1 MYSQKL
7 RQAARTGCR
16 AELFRCA
23 DVSRGCAETSEV
35 SGVKNATNL
44 RLQETAAGQVCL
56 FPACYLQGAAQLW
69 RATCRSA
76 AASRGRAERVLTVSV
91 THARRFDFTAR
102 FFQLRGKAHVL
113 HQKVMLKFPTVNLSA
128 ARFW

>member
-44 RLQETAAGQVCL
+44 RLQETAAGQPVSGLL
-56 FPACYLQGAAQLW
+56 FTGSGATVACDVQE
-69 RATCRSA
+69 
-76 AASRGRAERVLTVSV
+76 RGRLAGPRRACAYGERYSAIVFTTLEVGRVSPTAPPVALT
-91 THARRFDFTAR
+91 A
-102 FFQLRGKAHVL
+102 
-113 HQKVMLKFPTVNLSA
+113 LSTCSS
-128 ARFW
+128 

>member
-76 AASRGRAERVLTVSV
+76 AASRGCAERVLTVSV
-91 THARRFDFTAR
+91 TRRSFSR
-102 FFQLRGKAHVL
+102 RSR
-113 HQKVMLKFPTVNLSA
+113 SA
-128 ARFW
+128 ACRRRRPGRTHDL